1 MSLPFIQSL
10 QLNGFLSFEPGSAA
24 IDLRPLNVL
33 IGPNG
38 SGKSNLIEAIELLRA
53 TAGDLAGTMRVGGA
67 PSEWIW
73 KGQPNAEAE
82 VSATLAL
89 STTTRPLRY
98 RLAFAEVA
106 QRLEIVDEAIE
117 EVTPRPGQDDVYF
130 YYQFQ
135 RGNPIL
141 NLVSHPKTDRAAEK
155 RRSARRL
162 LRENLD
168 PQQSILSQRR
178 DPDFYPEL
186 TAVRE
191 SFAAIQTFREW
202 SFGRLSAPR
211 LAQPADLSNTQ
222 LESDGCNLGLILNE
236 IEHSDVWTYLNDCL
250 RRFLPRFQRLSTR
263 IQAGS
268 VQIYLHEEGLR
279 SPVPATRLSDGTI
292 RFIALLAMLLRAD
305 AASVICIEE
314 PELGLHPD
322 ALDLIAELLVEAST
336 KSQIIVTT
344 HSDILVSA
352 LTDHADSVLVCEH
365 LGTGTAMSRV
375 DSDKLTFWLDKYSL
389 GEVWRIGELGGNP

>member
-1 MSLPFIQSL
+1 MAPPLIQSL
-10 QLNGFLSFEPGSAA
+10 QLNGFLSFEPGSAV

-38 SGKSNLIEAIELLRA
+38 SGKSNLIEAVELLRA

-67 PSEWIW
+67 PAEWIW
-73 KGQPNAEAE
+73 KGRANAEAE
-82 VSATLAL
+82 ISARLAL
-89 STTTRPLRY
+89 TMTPRPLCY
-98 RLAFAEVA
+98 RLTFAEVA

-117 EVTPRPGQDDVYF
+117 EIIPRPGQDDVYF
-130 YYQFQ
+130 YYRFQ
-135 RGNPIL
+135 RGRPAIN
-141 NLVSHPKTDRAAEK
+141 T
-155 RRSARRL
+155 RL
-162 LRENLD
+162 LQTDGTTGNPYTQRRFKREDLD
-168 PQQSILSQRR
+168 PQQSVLSQRK
-178 DPDFYPEL
+178 DPDLYPEV
-186 TAVRE
+186 TAVGT

-211 LAQPADLSNTQ
+211 LAQPADQSSTQ
-222 LESDGCNLGLILNE
+222 LEPDGRNLGLILNE
-236 IEHSDVWTYLNDCL
+236 IEHSDAWSRLNECL
-250 RRFLPRFQRLSTR
+250 RRFLPRFRYLSTR

-268 VQIYLHEEGLR
+268 VQVYLHEEGLR

-292 RFIALLAMLLRAD
+292 RFIALLAMLLRAQT
-305 AASVICIEE
+305 ASVICIEE

-336 KSQIIVTT
+336 KSQVIVTT

-352 LTDHADSVLVCEH
+352 LTEHADSVLVCEY

-375 DSDKLTFWLDKYSL
+375 DSDKLKFWLDKYRL
-389 GEVWRIGELGGNP
+389 GEIWRIGKLGGNP

>member
-1 MSLPFIQSL
+1 MAPPLIQSL

-24 IDLRPLNVL
+24 IDLKPLNVL

-38 SGKSNLIEAIELLRA
+38 SGKSNLIEAVELLRA
-53 TAGDLAGTMRVGGA
+53 TAGDLASTIRLGGA

-73 KGQPNAEAE
+73 KGKSNKEAE
-82 VSATLAL
+82 ISAIL
-89 STTTRPLRY
+89 SRPRTNRPLRY

-106 QRLEIVDEAIE
+106 QRLEIVDEAVE
-117 EVTPRPGQDDVYF
+117 EVTPHPGQNDVYF
-130 YYQFQ
+130 YYRFQ
-135 RGNPIL
+135 RGRPVMNTRL
-141 NLVSHPKTDRAAEK
+141 LQTDGATGNGYTE
-155 RRSARRL
+155 RRL
-162 LRENLD
+162 KREDLD
-168 PQQSILSQRR
+168 PQQSVLSQRK
-178 DPDFYPEL
+178 DPDLYPEV
-186 TAVRE
+186 TAVGT

-211 LAQPADLSNTQ
+211 LAQPADQSSAQ
-222 LESDGCNLGLILNE
+222 LEPDGRNLGLILNE
-236 IEHSDVWTYLNDCL
+236 IEHSDMWTRLNDCL
-250 RRFLPRFQRLSTR
+250 RRFLPRFRYLSTR

-268 VQIYLHEEGLR
+268 VQVYLHEEGLR

-305 AASVICIEE
+305 TASVICIEE

-322 ALDLIAELLVEAST
+322 ALALIAELLVEAST

-365 LGTGTAMSRV
+365 LGTGTVMSRL
-375 DSDKLTFWLDKYSL
+375 DSHKLKFWLDQYSL
-389 GEVWRIGELGGNP
+389 GEVWRMGELGGNP